1 MAAQT
6 GVDKGSTKKL
16 GNYFKGV
23 RAELKKVSWPSKKEL
38 INYTIVVIAICTIIS
53 LAVWLID
60 SGLHQILS
68 LIIR

>member
-6 GVDKGSTKKL
+6 GAEKGTKKMN
-16 GNYFKGV
+16 NYFRGV
-23 RAELKKVSWPSKKEL
+23 RAELKKVSWPSRKEL
-38 INYTIVVIAICTIIS
+38 INYTIVVLVICTIIS

-60 SGLHQILS
+60 SGLHQILK

>member
-6 GVDKGSTKKL
+6 GAEKGTKKIS
-16 GNYFKGV
+16 NYFKGV
-23 RAELKKVSWPSKKEL
+23 RAELRKVSWPSKKEL
-38 INYTIVVIAICTIIS
+38 INYTIVVLVLCTIIS

-60 SGLHQILS
+60 SGLHQLLK